1 MGRPHDGDEGKML
14 RRDDVLSR
22 LTDEEREFWMMRYE
36 MKLSNR
42 EVAQRLGDTSD
53 NVSARY
59 RRLLR
64 KCRVLAKDDEG

>member
-1 MGRPHDGDEGKML
+1 ML
-14 RRDDVLSR
+14 HRDDIWSW

-42 EVAQRLGDTSD
+42 EVAQRLGDTPG

-59 RRLLR
+59 RRLLK
-64 KCRVLAKDDEG
+64 KCRALAKDDEG